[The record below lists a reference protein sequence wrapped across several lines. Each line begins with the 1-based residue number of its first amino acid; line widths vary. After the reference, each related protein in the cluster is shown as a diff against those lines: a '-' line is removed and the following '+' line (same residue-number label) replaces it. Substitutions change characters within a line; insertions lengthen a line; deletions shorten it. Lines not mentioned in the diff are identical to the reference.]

1 MIYNKFY
8 EKHNKELSNYSKK
21 IRYKAFNLAI
31 KRGKVYYKKTV
42 LSKFFLMILLTIVI
56 NFFLNI
62 GVLGLLN
69 IIPLWIIF
77 EFSIY
82 KEKREYALP
91 LLLQAAKDV
100 SKFPNIIK

>member
-8 EKHNKELSNYSKK
+8 EKHNKELSNYSKN

-31 KRGKVYYKKTV
+31 KRGGVYYKKIV
-42 LSKFFLMILLTIVI
+42 LFKFILMIILSVVNSVL
-56 NFFLNI
+56 LNI
-62 GVLGLLN
+62 GMWGLLN

-82 KEKREYALP
+82 KEKCEYALP
-91 LLLQAAKDV
+91 LLQQAAKDV
-100 SKFPNIIK
+100 SKFPNLI